1 MKNKISLIA
10 FIGCIILVVLA
21 GVAYGVD
28 FSVKDV
34 IEVYNTGSYGLVVR
48 GPDACGGQ
56 IGGKF
61 DGDRGVVLS
70 GPFFCNSYYRWKIRW
85 SDGLEGWSAQD
96 WLRKVQISPSTKFK
110 IGDRIKVNANSVRVR
125 DKVPELNYIDI
136 VNTGDQGTVV
146 DGPFYGVPN
155 GSSGFY
161 YFWKIDYDTKT
172 DGWTAENYLDKLIM
186 APSVETREA
195 SNIGTTSA
203 ILNARIISNGGADI
217 NERRF
222 SWGTTSSCSDGWTN
236 NVNVSGD
243 YFSYYLT
250 GLKPGTK
257 YYFQSWAH
265 NSVGWGVGNVISFT
279 TLQESCSCTSW
290 QNKGC
295 GEGGCPST
303 NRLQTR
309 TCTPSGCEAE
319 SQCVSDS
326 SCQSCTPNSKR
337 CNGNVVETCKSDG
350 SGWTITQN
358 CGKTSYCSAGSC
370 ISCSL
375 QTANCNENPLDSCEV
390 NLNNDNNNC
399 GSCGNVCSS
408 GQTCQNGV
416 CKSGGSQINGIDV
429 SSHQGTINW
438 SSVYNAGYK
447 FAFVKATQR
456 DSFNDSN
463 FITNINNAKA
473 AGLLVGA
480 YHFACPSY
488 NPSQYCYGTSAEA
501 EAQHFLN
508 VAGSYLT
515 QGYLRP
521 VLDIDQSICNDFYNN
536 KNCADLRNWIDKWMG
551 IIKTQK
557 NVTPILYTG
566 PYCIKNCLESSFA
579 KKYDL
584 WVASHGSSPCPS
596 SLSCDWDWTFWQYA
610 IGSVN
615 GINGSVDLD
624 LFNGDMS
631 KLNTFLINVSD
642 NLPGGE
648 WLNPISASEYRGTSC
663 SLSNILFADGK
674 LSNLAR
680 KISDSATYINEQS
693 VSSCI
698 KLDFGKVYNISKI
711 AVRLKT
717 SKYSCGD
724 YCYGNYCNQGV
735 EAKIFYSKDGFI
747 WKYAFSVPPYQDLS
761 WIEKRVSGKARYVL
775 VCRDSSSH
783 EALNLG
789 VDNIQIYK
797 T

>member
-10 FIGCIILVVLA
+10 FIGCIILVALA

-34 IEVYNTGSYGLVVR
+34 IEVYNTGSDGLFVR
-48 GPDACGGQ
+48 GPDACGGP

-70 GPFFCNSYYRWKIRW
+70 GPFFCDGYYRWKIRW
-85 SDGLEGWSAQD
+85 SDGLEGWSAQN

-110 IGDRIKVNANSVRVR
+110 ILDKIKVNANGVRVR

-265 NSVGWGVGNVISFT
+265 NSVGWGVGNVASFT

-358 CGKTSYCSAGSC
+358 CGKSSYCSAGSC

-416 CKSGGSQINGIDV
+416 CK
-429 SSHQGTINW
+429 
-438 SSVYNAGYK
+438 
-447 FAFVKATQR
+447 
-456 DSFNDSN
+456 
-463 FITNINNAKA
+463 NI
-473 AGLLVGA
+473 
-480 YHFACPSY
+480 
-488 NPSQYCYGTSAEA
+488 
-501 EAQHFLN
+501 
-508 VAGSYLT
+508 
-515 QGYLRP
+515 
-521 VLDIDQSICNDFYNN
+521 
-536 KNCADLRNWIDKWMG
+536 
-551 IIKTQK
+551 
-557 NVTPILYTG
+557 
-566 PYCIKNCLESSFA
+566 
-579 KKYDL
+579 
-584 WVASHGSSPCPS
+584 
-596 SLSCDWDWTFWQYA
+596 
-610 IGSVN
+610 
-615 GINGSVDLD
+615 
-624 LFNGDMS
+624 
-631 KLNTFLINVSD
+631 
-642 NLPGGE
+642 LPGGE

-663 SLSNILFADGK
+663 YLSNILFADGK

-680 KISDSATYINEQS
+680 KISDSATYIDEQS